1 MRCWS
6 VLSVV
11 MGCLLHMSVAQ
22 ALDLVFVLNKR
33 PTVTEGNNGT
43 RVLRFEATSMT
54 RAMPLAQP
62 ITGTIS
68 VWPGPGNAA
77 VGGATCSAGVDFI
90 QFTDKPF
97 TIPAGS
103 SAPFFFDVTICG
115 DTARESTENVTM
127 AIRPGELCGT
137 DGCLHYGNI
146 VDDDSPSTTLPANTQ
161 LRQKPEVLKAPID
174 PPRPNCRLINGSLV
188 CN

>member
-146 VDDDSPSTTLPANTQ
+146 VDDDSPSTTLPANSQ

-174 PPRPNCRLINGSLV
+174 LPNPKCRLINGNFV
-188 CN
+188 CT

>member
-1 MRCWS
+1 MRCWP

-11 MGCLLHMSVAQ
+11 MGCLLNISVAH

-77 VGGATCSAGVDFI
+77 VGGATCSAGIDFI

-146 VDDDSPSTTLPANTQ
+146 VDDDTLSPVPGAGTQ
-161 LRQKPEVLKAPID
+161 LQQKPEALKAPID
-174 PPRPNCRLINGSLV
+174 PPRPKCRLINGSLV
-188 CN
+188 CT

>member
-1 MRCWS
+1 
-6 VLSVV
+6 
-11 MGCLLHMSVAQ
+11 
-22 ALDLVFVLNKR
+22 
-33 PTVTEGNNGT
+33 
-43 RVLRFEATSMT
+43 
-54 RAMPLAQP
+54 
-62 ITGTIS
+62 
-68 VWPGPGNAA
+68 
-77 VGGATCSAGVDFI
+77 
-90 QFTDKPF
+90 
-97 TIPAGS
+97 
-103 SAPFFFDVTICG
+103 
-115 DTARESTENVTM
+115 M